1 MHVPLAEVGMY
12 RIGTTINFIL
22 PINVIIFQQ
31 LGDVIS
37 RRS

>member
-1 MHVPLAEVGMY
+1 MHVPLAVVGMY
-12 RIGTTINFIL
+12 RIVITINYIL

-31 LGDVIS
+31 LGDAIL

>member
-1 MHVPLAEVGMY
+1 MHVPLAVVGMY
-12 RIGTTINFIL
+12 RIGITINSIL

>member
-1 MHVPLAEVGMY
+1 MHVPLAVVGMHCIDIT
-12 RIGTTINFIL
+12 RNSIL
-22 PINVIIFQQ
+22 PIIVIIFQQ